1 MANTSETGH
10 ANNVAN
16 FDALIS
22 SVIAFG
28 TTYNPSKDS
37 LKIPALQSLLAN
49 AKESAN
55 ALNTAMS
62 AYSVA
67 VDARELAFE
76 PTSKLF
82 TKVSNALKA
91 SNSSSQVDES
101 AQTIFRKLQGRRAS
115 AKLTDEEK
123 KALEAEGKEVNQI
136 SASQMGYD
144 SRVENLDK
152 LIALLQSVPEYN
164 PNEEELKIVSLQALL
179 ASLKTKNSEVVTTY
193 IQLSNAR
200 TVRNEVFYKPISGL
214 TDIAS
219 DVKTYIKS
227 VFGATSPQYKQISK
241 LSFVSRN

>member
-91 SNSSSQVDES
+91 SNSSSQIDES

-164 PNEEELKIVSLQALL
+164 PNEEELKIVSLQTLL

>member
-164 PNEEELKIVSLQALL
+164 PNEEELKIVSLQTLL

-193 IQLSNAR
+193 IQVSNAR